1 MGSGGSLI
9 DGFKGALSLMKYPGQ
24 KAVAIFTSSQGY
36 STTGS
41 GNTIPAWSPLL
52 FELELV
58 DVSEVE

>member
-1 MGSGGSLI
+1 
-9 DGFKGALSLMKYPGQ
+9 MKYPGQ